1 MHRWTVYV
9 KIEKLNKGARLLE
22 IWVRAYMIDYSIN
35 LTTKE
40 KKKKKHARTRGKQIK
55 PIFIS
60 FVQDQ
65 VASFI
70 SDSRKLRR
78 EKKSAHA

>member
-1 MHRWTVYV
+1 MDVH
-9 KIEKLNKGARLLE
+9 
-22 IWVRAYMIDYSIN
+22 MIDCSIN
-35 LTTKE
+35 LATKE
-40 KKKKKHARTRGKQIK
+40 KKKKNVRANVRSKTDIV
-55 PIFIS
+55 S
-60 FVQDQ
+60 FVRDQ

>member
-1 MHRWTVYV
+1 
-9 KIEKLNKGARLLE
+9 
-22 IWVRAYMIDYSIN
+22 MIDCSIN
-35 LTTKE
+35 LATKE
-40 KKKKKHARTRGKQIK
+40 KKKKNVRANVRSKID
-55 PIFIS
+55 IVS
-60 FVQDQ
+60 FVRDQ